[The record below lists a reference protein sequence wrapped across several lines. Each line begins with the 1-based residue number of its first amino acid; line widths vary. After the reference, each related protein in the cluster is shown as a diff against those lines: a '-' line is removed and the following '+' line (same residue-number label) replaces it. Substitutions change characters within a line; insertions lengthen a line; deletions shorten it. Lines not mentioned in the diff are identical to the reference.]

1 MADAQTPIELPEDLS
16 GLEPDQLAALAD
28 EIRSAGVA
36 LAEEAAGSDEVLAE
50 VERLGDA
57 YAKVRQELAAREA
70 ADAERA
76 ERAAAALEAFGPD
89 ESADAGDDAV
99 DETVTDEASVQAAV
113 VEPTEAAAEVAE
125 EEPAPVTAEPV
136 ATVELAADPQP
147 QPQINVAVN
156 LTLSKDGET
165 LTVDGDAAGD
175 VVTPDEE
182 IVTEAVTEDV
192 VEATVADDAAA
203 PAEDAPV
210 VAPDAVVEASADTV
224 VEASTE
230 TEATEA
236 TVTADDTQSE
246 SDAVEAT
253 VDTPAA
259 PDAAVAALTE
269 ARPAEFAPKEGATA
283 GDGRLSRFPTR
294 ATLAAAG
301 IAAEGSDL
309 SVEQLAE
316 AITRKRHSLGNVP
329 YGMSERIV
337 VGTSTLEFS
346 DDRRVG
352 TGAEENYKVFSALT
366 SQQTEAIVASGGNC
380 APLNPSYEFF
390 RLAEPMSPVEDALPV
405 AAAPRGGI
413 RFIVPPD
420 FRDASAG
427 VRVTT
432 EAEDADGYTTLDPAG
447 TTAPKPCVR
456 VECPDIEECRVDA
469 VSQCVT
475 FGNLNYRV
483 FPEQVEAFL
492 ADIAV
497 IFAETKEVF
506 YLDGI
511 DAGST
516 AVNSTPPYGATR
528 GLVFDWARASVAYRK
543 RNHMPITAPLDILVP
558 DWVIPFVKADM
569 VNDHSLGLGFLGASL
584 ADVQREL
591 FSSLNLNV
599 TFYYDSETG
608 AAQAYDQAQVAGAL
622 NPWPATVVSYMFS
635 PGTFVRLDA
644 GTLDLGLV
652 RDSVLNGT
660 NDLQLFMEQWIQVCK
675 VGIESIR
682 LESTVCPSG
691 GAPEP
696 LAILE
701 CAS

>member
-1 MADAQTPIELPEDLS
+1 MADAQTPIELPDDLG
-16 GLEPDQLAALAD
+16 GLEPDQLNALAD
-28 EIRSAGVA
+28 EIRAAGVA
-36 LAEEAAGSDEVLAE
+36 LAEDAASSDEALAE

-57 YAKVRQELAAREA
+57 YARVRAELAAREA

-89 ESADAGDDAV
+89 EAADAGDDAV
-99 DETVTDEASVQAAV
+99 DETVAEEASVEAAV
-113 VEPTEAAAEVAE
+113 VEPTETAVADTDPVVAE
-125 EEPAPVTAEPV
+125 PA
-136 ATVELAADPQP
+136 ATVELAADPA
-147 QPQINVAVN
+147 PQINVAVN

-165 LTVDGDAAGD
+165 LTVDAGEGEGD
-175 VVTPDEE
+175 E
-182 IVTEAVTEDV
+182 IVAEEAPVVAEAPVAVEAAVEDV
-192 VEATVADDAAA
+192 VEVAVTDDVVDT
-203 PAEDAPV
+203 PAEEAPV
-210 VAPDAVVEASADTV
+210 EAAETAVEASTDTV
-224 VEASTE
+224 VEASTDQGD
-230 TEATEA
+230 TDA
-236 TVTADDTQSE
+236 TVLTDDTQSE

-269 ARPAEFAPKEGATA
+269 ARPVEFAPTETSA
-283 GDGRLSRFPTR
+283 GDTRLGRYPTR

-301 IAAEGSDL
+301 IAEGTDL
-309 SVEQLAE
+309 SVADLAA
-316 AITRKRHSLGNVP
+316 AITRKRHQMGSVP
-329 YGMSERIV
+329 SGTFERIV

-352 TGAEENYKVFSALT
+352 TGAEENYKVFEALT
-366 SQQTEAIVASGGNC
+366 RQQTEAIVASGGNC

-432 EAEDADGYTTLDPAG
+432 ETEDAAGYEPDGPTE
-447 TTAPKPCVR
+447 PKPCVR
-456 VECPDIEECRVDA
+456 VECPDIAECRVDA

-543 RNHMPITAPLDILVP
+543 RNHMPINAPLDILVP
-558 DWVIPFVKADM
+558 DWVLPFVKADM

-622 NPWPATVVSYMFS
+622 NPWPASVVSYLYA

-660 NDLQLFMEQWIQVCK
+660 NDLQLFMEQWIQVCM